1 MKRLSRDA
9 EKFDVME
16 LFSSMATEHGYKLDD
31 PASEKDF
38 IERIRSSFERNR
50 NSDIIVYGKRVE
62 SLFAYVVGALGKS
75 VLLKQEDAGAL
86 YCAGDE
92 VIPPDYRMILK
103 DGKQLLVE
111 VKNFHNQDLSAYYPV
126 KGDYLAKL
134 KRYSELV
141 SINMMFAIY
150 FSSWNQWSLVP
161 IEAFEKR
168 DNTYVIDF
176 ATAMAKS
183 EMSLIGDQMIGTS
196 PDLELHLLGDE
207 DEANKIDKNGQALFT
222 TRQIKIFCAGN
233 EVHDSVEKEIAFYLI
248 RFGEWIEKDTEAII
262 ANEKLLGMKFIYSP
276 ESKTEENFSLIGRLS
291 TMVTNMFKEH
301 TVKDGKVI
309 AVSSQ
314 LEPEKF
320 KVFIPEDYKGQDL
333 PLWRFILQANPEFK
347 GLTKGSS

>member
-1 MKRLSRDA
+1 MK
-9 EKFDVME
+9 
-16 LFSSMATEHGYKLDD
+16 Y
-31 PASEKDF
+31 
-38 IERIRSSFERNR
+38 
-50 NSDIIVYGKRVE
+50 
-62 SLFAYVVGALGKS
+62 
-75 VLLKQEDAGAL
+75 
-86 YCAGDE
+86 
-92 VIPPDYRMILK
+92 PD
-103 DGKQLLVE
+103 
-111 VKNFHNQDLSAYYPV
+111 
-126 KGDYLAKL
+126 LAKL